1 MKLYLVEVSFITIE
15 DYYITDEPIGIFMDK
30 ESAII
35 FAKNYAVK
43 HESSK
48 DFRGCRISEWEAND
62 ISKGETHSRID
73 YIFDW
78 EE

>member
-1 MKLYLVEVSFITIE
+1 MKLYLVEVSFTTIE
-15 DYYITDEPIGIFMDK
+15 DYYITEEPIGIFTDK
-30 ESAII
+30 ELAII
-35 FAKNYAVK
+35 FAKNYTVK
-43 HESSK
+43 HENSK
-48 DFRGCRISEWEAND
+48 DFQGCRISEWEAND